1 MWFFKKNKGVNKTPS
16 TPVSERKN
24 IPLPLYRALVLVDC
38 FNNRV
43 SQGGAGGVSVGDVG
57 YIVCEDAAAIDTK
70 HKNAVVF
77 INGVDCG
84 FLPSVVGDCI
94 CDIYHGAKY
103 PCTVATVLYGESPA
117 LSVNIMLPYIYNA
130 KGLPLPVTLA
140 SESNTAHQAS
150 IKESAGQDYVSIKYN
165 AQADAFE
172 VFNLS
177 IGKPLGRLSDVAAD
191 KVRKKHK
198 NATSFFGTI
207 TRISATYDRITLTP
221 SILLI
226 TIAED

>member
-16 TPVSERKN
+16 TPAPEHKN
-24 IPLPLYRALVLVDC
+24 IPLPLYRASVLVDC
-38 FNNRV
+38 FNNRIL
-43 SQGGAGGVSVGDVG
+43 QGGADGISVGDVG
-57 YIVCEDAAAIDTK
+57 YVVCKDSAAIDTK

-77 INGVDCG
+77 VNGIDCG

-94 CDIYHGAKY
+94 CDIYHDTKY
-103 PCTVATVLYGESPA
+103 PCTVVEVSYDESPA
-117 LSVNIMLPYIYNA
+117 LSVDIMLPYIYNT

-140 SESNTAHQAS
+140 SESNAAYQAS
-150 IKESAGQDYVSIKYN
+150 IKESTEQDYVSVKYTL
-165 AQADAFE
+165 QTDAFE

-177 IGKPLGRLSDVAAD
+177 IGKPLGRLSDIAAD

-198 NATSFFGTI
+198 NTTSFYGTI

-221 SILLI
+221 SILLL
-226 TIAED
+226 TVAED